1 MRTKNVYVV
10 EHFPYLTEKVAAIT
24 ISKVYAK
31 KHTAEVEFS
40 EDYLECLRANDTTE
54 KCPVYGNE
62 VLDMY
67 SYVTMSGE
75 KCYAR
80 LREVPMIMD

>member
-1 MRTKNVYVV
+1 MKTKNVYVV
-10 EHFPYLTEKVAAIT
+10 ERFPYLTEKLAAIT

-54 KCPVYGNE
+54 KCQAYGD
-62 VLDMY
+62 VIDMY
-67 SYVTMSGE
+67 SYITMSGE
-75 KCYAR
+75 RCYAR